1 MQQNPFRYTF
11 STAGNDHLRIR
22 IEIVSHPKKYG
33 PCPSLTPRGRGLQD
47 YRIMSL
53 HWKDLKVWQK
63 VHQLVLEVY
72 RVTASFPKT
81 EIYGVTS
88 QLRRAAAS
96 VPANI
101 AEGQSRQTTKEYLQ
115 FLYNARGSLEEV
127 RYFLLLSYDLKF
139 LTLQSYNLLEQ
150 EYNDASKML
159 NALIKSLKKQY

>member
-1 MQQNPFRYTF
+1 
-11 STAGNDHLRIR
+11 
-22 IEIVSHPKKYG
+22 
-33 PCPSLTPRGRGLQD
+33 
-47 YRIMSL
+47 MSL

-63 VHQLVLEVY
+63 AHQLVLDVY
-72 RVTASFPKT
+72 RVTASFPNT

-88 QLRRAAAS
+88 QLRRAASS

-139 LTLQSYNLLEQ
+139 LTLETYNLLEE
-150 EYNDASKML
+150 EYRSASKML
-159 NALIKSLKKQY
+159 NALIKSLKNQ

>member
-1 MQQNPFRYTF
+1 
-11 STAGNDHLRIR
+11 
-22 IEIVSHPKKYG
+22 
-33 PCPSLTPRGRGLQD
+33 
-47 YRIMSL
+47 MSL

-139 LTLQSYNLLEQ
+139 LALQSYSLLEQ
-150 EYNDASKML
+150 EYKDASKML
-159 NALIKSLKKQY
+159 NALIKSLKKQD

>member
-1 MQQNPFRYTF
+1 
-11 STAGNDHLRIR
+11 
-22 IEIVSHPKKYG
+22 
-33 PCPSLTPRGRGLQD
+33 
-47 YRIMSL
+47 MSL

-88 QLRRAAAS
+88 QLRRAASS

-101 AEGQSRQTTKEYLQ
+101 AEGQSRQTTKEYIQ

-127 RYFLLLSYDLKF
+127 RYFLLLSYDLNF
-139 LTLQSYNLLEQ
+139 LTLESYNLLEE
-150 EYNDASKML
+150 EYKDASKML
-159 NALIKSLKKQY
+159 NALIKSLKKQD